1 MTTRHHRCVLRHLL
15 AALFT
20 AASALSCGT
29 SIRAI
34 YESDVRFEHCMALD
48 ARSDVKP
55 TLRRTC
61 WDEWTRFYTFGQPRD
76 RIDYAH
82 LREKQLSG
90 SSDFDEADTM
100 AAAPSGTS
108 AAAPDPTSAIA
119 PPPSMV
125 AAVDGGAPDA
135 AAPAEVD
142 ERAAAHARCASECQQ
157 AFDTC
162 RKGCK
167 TPPCER
173 ACDLR
178 SKRCAARCDLHRQ
191 GSR

>member
-1 MTTRHHRCVLRHLL
+1 MTLPRTPRHLL
-15 AALFT
+15 AALLA
-20 AASALSCGT
+20 AASTLSCGA

-48 ARSDVKP
+48 ASSDVKP
-55 TLRRTC
+55 TLRRSC
-61 WDEWTRFYTFGQPRD
+61 WDEWTRFYTFGQTRD

-90 SSDFDEADTM
+90 ASDFDEADTM
-100 AAAPSGTS
+100 VAQPSGTA

-125 AAVDGGAPDA
+125 AALDGGAPDA
-135 AAPAEVD
+135 GAPSEAD
-142 ERAAAHARCASECQQ
+142 ERTALHARCASECQR
-157 AFDTC
+157 ALDAC
-162 RKGCK
+162 RQVCK
-167 TPPCER
+167 TPICER
-173 ACDLR
+173 ECSLR
-178 SKRCAARCDLHRQ
+178 SKRCSARCDLRRQ

>member
-1 MTTRHHRCVLRHLL
+1 PPRYLL
-15 AALFT
+15 AALLA
-20 AASALSCGT
+20 AASMLSCGA

-48 ARSDVKP
+48 ASSDVKP
-55 TLRRTC
+55 TLRLGC
-61 WDEWTRFYTFGQPRD
+61 WDEWTRFYTFGQTRD

-90 SSDFDEADTM
+90 ASDVDEADTT
-100 AAAPSGTS
+100 AAQPSATA

-125 AAVDGGAPDA
+125 AAVLDGGAPDA
-135 AAPAEVD
+135 GAPAEAE
-142 ERAAAHARCASECQQ
+142 ERTALHARCVSECDQ
-157 AFDTC
+157 ALDTC
-162 RKGCK
+162 RQICKK
-167 TPPCER
+167 TPSCER
-173 ACDLR
+173 ACGLR
-178 SKRCAARCDLHRQ
+178 SKRCSARCDLRRQ

>member
-1 MTTRHHRCVLRHLL
+1 MTTPRHLL
-15 AALFT
+15 VALLA
-20 AASALSCGT
+20 AASTLSCGA

-48 ARSDVKP
+48 ARADVKP
-55 TLRRTC
+55 TLRLAC
-61 WDEWTRFYTFGQPRD
+61 WDEWMRFYTFGQTRD

-90 SSDFDEADTM
+90 ASDFDEADMMT
-100 AAAPSGTS
+100 AKPSGTS

-125 AAVDGGAPDA
+125 AALDGGAPDA
-135 AAPAEVD
+135 APSEAD
-142 ERAAAHARCASECQQ
+142 ERSAAQVRCASDCQH
-157 AFDTC
+157 ALDTC
-162 RKGCK
+162 RQGCK
-167 TPPCER
+167 TPICEKD
-173 ACDLR
+173 CGLR
-178 SKRCAARCDLHRQ
+178 SKRCDARCELRRQ